1 MLLQYLVTY
10 IEMKALIQLFY
21 VGIVDSICVDKTNFA
36 LELAPKM
43 YSKNIVKI
51 FQNLTTLP

>member
-1 MLLQYLVTY
+1 MLLQYLVTH

-36 LELAPKM
+36 LELAPKN
-43 YSKNIVKI
+43 YSKNIVL
-51 FQNLTTLP
+51 Q